1 MSIDVMTR
9 PPRTMME
16 AFRSLPEGTL
26 VQLIE
31 NNIVMSPAPKFQHQ
45 EMVMK
50 IISRLQPFIEKN
62 QLGQLVVAPVD
73 VYLGNENAFQPDILF
88 IRNERK
94 SLIEEDGLH
103 GAPDLVIE
111 ILSPST
117 ARYDLEEK
125 KDVYERFGVKEYWI
139 VEPESQSVNGYALVH
154 DSFEEIPAN
163 KGEINS
169 RLLEKRFIFQER

>member
-1 MSIDVMTR
+1 MTK

-16 AFRSLPEGTL
+16 VFRSLPEGTL

-45 EMVMK
+45 EVLMK
-50 IISRLQPFIEKN
+50 IISQLQPFIENN

-73 VYLGNENAFQPDILF
+73 VFLGNKNALQPDILF
-88 IRNERK
+88 ISNERK

-103 GAPDLVIE
+103 GAPDLVVE

-117 ARYDLEEK
+117 ARFDLEEK

-139 VEPESQSVNGYALVH
+139 VEPASRSVQGYALVNN
-154 DSFEEIPAN
+154 SFEEIPAG
-163 KGEINS
+163 KGEIAS
-169 RLLEKRFIFQER
+169 KLWGERFIF

>member
-1 MSIDVMTR
+1 MSTDVMTR

-31 NNIVMSPAPKFQHQ
+31 NNIVMSPAPFDRHQ
-45 EMVMK
+45 R
-50 IISRLQPFIEKN
+50 ILSDIYL
-62 QLGQLVVAPVD
+62 QLGAFVKKHHLGETRVAPYD
-73 VYLGNENAFQPDILF
+73 VYLGNKNAFQPDILF
-88 IRNERK
+88 ISEERV

-125 KDVYERFGVKEYWI
+125 KDIYERFGVKEYWI
-139 VEPESQSVNGYALVH
+139 VEPESQSVNGYALIH
-154 DSFEEIPAN
+154 DSFEEILAN
-163 KGEINS
+163 KGEIHS
-169 RLLEKRFIFQER
+169 KLLGEIFIF

>member
-1 MSIDVMTR
+1 MSTDVMTK

-16 AFRSLPEGTL
+16 VFRSLPEGTL

-31 NNIVMSPAPKFQHQ
+31 NNIVMSPAPLDRHQ
-45 EMVMK
+45 RILSE
-50 IISRLQPFIEKN
+50 IYLQLGAFVKKN
-62 QLGQLVVAPVD
+62 QLGETRMAPYD
-73 VYLGNENAFQPDILF
+73 VYLGNKNALQPDILF
-88 IRNERK
+88 ISNERK

-117 ARYDLEEK
+117 AKFDLEEK

-139 VEPESQSVNGYALVH
+139 VEPASRSVQGYALVNN
-154 DSFEEIPAN
+154 SFEEIPAG
-163 KGEINS
+163 KGEIAS
-169 RLLEKRFIFQER
+169 KLWGERFIF